1 MIFTRP
7 CGKINELVVKYIIFE
22 VAFYTTLSTKEGA
35 FRTNR
40 PTHVNIKEII
50 DNYIYTM
57 KTLTTQKS
65 IVWSE
70 LKYV

>member
-35 FRTNR
+35 FGTNR

-50 DNYIYTM
+50 DNYIYTTV
-57 KTLTTQKS
+57 KLIQYRS
-65 IVWSE
+65 
-70 LKYV
+70 

>member
-50 DNYIYTM
+50 DNYIYTTV
-57 KTLTTQKS
+57 KLIQYRS
-65 IVWSE
+65 
-70 LKYV
+70 

>member
-35 FRTNR
+35 FKTNR

-50 DNYIYTM
+50 DNYIYTTV
-57 KTLTTQKS
+57 KLIQYRS
-65 IVWSE
+65 
-70 LKYV
+70 